1 MRVYLDDRTYSEL
14 IYALLHLKPTHF
26 SGRVDYSNVA
36 MALGEVADIWPKC
49 ILPHEIRAHWE
60 EHNPPPTGGERWIE
74 SVRDTGK
81 REGQSVTA

>member
-1 MRVYLDDRTYSEL
+1 MRTYLDDRTYSEL

-26 SGRVDYSNVA
+26 SGRVDYSDVA

-60 EHNPPPTGGERWIE
+60 DENPPPACGQRWSD
-74 SVRDTGK
+74 SVKSTP
-81 REGQSVTA
+81 EVV